1 MFHFASPSIILVF
14 HGKFENEF
22 SGGGGGEQ
30 IKQHLLWFFFNL
42 LYFKGY
48 DLLAIV
54 F

>member
-14 HGKFENEF
+14 HEKFEKEF
-22 SGGGGGEQ
+22 SCGGGS
-30 IKQHLLWFFFNL
+30 KQNSISCDYFYLP
-42 LYFKGY
+42 YFKGC